1 MKIQDLGLE
10 DRPRER
16 LIGKGP
22 WSLSNSELL
31 AVILRTGTGKEN
43 AVDVARNLLA
53 EAGGSLTELS
63 SMGMDRMMNVSG
75 VGLLKAA
82 TVTAAFELGRRF
94 AMEEFPY
101 EKIPITN
108 AGVIYRILYPRL
120 KGLDHEQCWVVFLN
134 RSNYFISSE
143 KISEGGFGE
152 TTFDVKMI
160 VTRALERKA
169 TSIVL
174 VHNHPSGNPRPGPG
188 DYEATKLL
196 RKACTAIG
204 LTLLD
209 HIVASD
215 NAFFSFNEERL
226 TDRAASLAEGSAYK
240 AFDWWLGQV
249 DHMYRTGR
257 VSRTLASWGIWTA
270 VQATFSSLAGLIGL
284 GRAKSKMKTAKVKT
298 NADSYLVRDRLDV
311 RPVRDTYL
319 HTTVTRRYDPVKT
332 KSSGGGGSSYSSS
345 YHGSSGSSHS
355 GSGRSF

>member
-63 SMGMDRMMNVSG
+63 SMGMDRMMKVSG

-108 AGVIYRILYPRL
+108 AWVIYRILYPRL

-196 RKACTAIG
+196 RKACSAIG

-226 TDRAASLAEGSAYK
+226 T
-240 AFDWWLGQV
+240 V
-249 DHMYRTGR
+249 
-257 VSRTLASWGIWTA
+257 
-270 VQATFSSLAGLIGL
+270 
-284 GRAKSKMKTAKVKT
+284 
-298 NADSYLVRDRLDV
+298 N
-311 RPVRDTYL
+311 
-319 HTTVTRRYDPVKT
+319 TV
-332 KSSGGGGSSYSSS
+332 
-345 YHGSSGSSHS
+345 
-355 GSGRSF
+355 